1 MAKKKAGG
9 RKHRHGPGAG
19 PRVAAPASV
28 AERDA
33 AGGAAEARASEG
45 EAPATGSGTDPGDRD
60 DQGPEDRDEGDAPA
74 AERDGGGA
82 PGDTT
87 GGREGDDRD
96 EGVGS
101 EGAAPPA
108 ADEAAAARSAGQS
121 HAPAHWLLRFDHA
134 WTWLEARLLFAVLAA
149 LILVLCF
156 WISLNGMKDPVE
168 GPSKAGMVF
177 RAVFGAAVLG
187 LGTRFALRKS
197 KLSDR
202 GRAIAI
208 AVAVVLGLA
217 LAPVWR
223 RVGVS
228 YASNFYAWFDSG
240 SSLAL
245 FGGLHG
251 VSTRLTVLL
260 ALLGGSLAAGSGS
273 HINIDLVVRFLPV
286 KWRRFVHVLGS
297 LATAAVCLIASW
309 AFFNYVAIESYHAR
323 TEMTAGERIGHVM
336 KRFGD
341 QMFLLRKQVGFD
353 FGALGN
359 VLQGKDWDDD
369 GARTEEIT
377 TLNARIAAE
386 PDEAQKQSLRDE
398 LADVVAHPR
407 EPRMNGRQWN
417 EWLEGAG
424 FAERFGPESV
434 ATMRADDHALEK
446 PRVPFVVLPAGGNAM
461 GLLVPTMNLLFPFGL
476 LMIALRLLLR
486 ALLVTLG
493 LKSAEPEGSEEAVEG
508 ASEPKEAAR

>member
-9 RKHRHGPGAG
+9 RKHRHGSGAG
-19 PRVAAPASV
+19 PRVAAPATG

-33 AGGAAEARASEG
+33 VAGASEASSPKG
-45 EAPATGSGTDPGDRD
+45 EGPATGAGTDPGDRD

-74 AERDGGGA
+74 AERDGGDA

-87 GGREGDDRD
+87 GAGEGDDRE

-101 EGAAPPA
+101 EGAEPPA
-108 ADEAAAARSAGQS
+108 ADEAAAARSTGQNQ
-121 HAPAHWLLRFDHA
+121 APAHWLLRFDHA

-187 LGTRFALRKS
+187 LGTRFAVRKS

-202 GRAIAI
+202 GRAVVIG
-208 AVAVVLGLA
+208 VAVVAGLA

-223 RVGVS
+223 RLGVS

-273 HINIDLVVRFLPV
+273 HINIDLVVRFLPL

-297 LATAAVCLIASW
+297 LATAAVCLVASW

-323 TEMTAGERIGHVM
+323 LEMTAAERIGHVV
-336 KRFGD
+336 KRVGD
-341 QMFLLRKQVGFD
+341 QMFLWRKQIGFD

-377 TLNARIAAE
+377 ALRERIAGE
-386 PDEAQKQSLRDE
+386 TEEARKQSLRDE

-424 FAERFGPESV
+424 FAERFGPESL
-434 ATMRADDHALEK
+434 ATMRAPDDALDK
-446 PRVPFVVLPAGGNAM
+446 ARTPFVVLPEGGNAM

-476 LMIALRLLLR
+476 FMIALRLLLR

-493 LKSAEPEGSEEAVEG
+493 LKSAEPEGSEESAES